1 MAIYEN
7 FQELASLVHLYT
19 PSEIVPDDSP
29 IIILCTWVGASP
41 KMIGAYTK
49 AYIKNVPTATII
61 LITSSIN
68 SVMNLPVAKWAK
80 EVDPVID
87 IIIAHRSKPI
97 YACAYSNGGL
107 QSLVQLAQAYRART
121 KSTIDIKATVLDSA
135 PGSPEITVAHRA
147 ALLSANPPTIAY
159 YPVSILIWLYL
170 GGYWTV
176 MTLRGVENPMA
187 DARTK
192 INDTDLFRP
201 GQRVY
206 IYCKEDQL
214 VPWEWVETNAESAE
228 QKGWEVRKELFAD
241 SNHVAHA
248 LTDKERYWQ
257 IVKGAV
263 GKGALV
269 KGAVM
274 ARL

>member
-7 FQELASLVHLYT
+7 FKELASLVHIYT
-19 PSEIVPDDSP
+19 PSETVPDDAP

-49 AYIKNVPTATII
+49 AYIQNIPTATII

-68 SVMNLPVAKWAK
+68 SVMNLPVTKWAK

-87 IIIAHRSKPI
+87 TIIAHRSKPI

-107 QSLVQLAQAYRART
+107 QSLVQLAQAYKVRT
-121 KSTIDIKATVLDSA
+121 KSTIDLKATVLDSA
-135 PGSPEITVAHRA
+135 PGSPEITVTHRA

-159 YPVSILIWLYL
+159 YPVSVLVWLYL
-170 GGYWTV
+170 GGYWTI
-176 MTLRGVENPMA
+176 MTLRGIDNPMA
-187 DARTK
+187 DARNK
-192 INDTDLFRP
+192 INDTELFRP

-228 QKGWEVRKELFAD
+228 KNGWEVKKELFAG

-263 GKGALV
+263 T
-269 KGAVM
+269 